1 MASEAIKRIL
11 EAESEVNKKNAEAR
25 KRKDEIINNAAGNSA
40 HIIQKK
46 IGEANAES
54 DRQRIEYDK
63 MLASHREKAEAELE
77 KDLENL
83 KDISEKNM
91 SRTIDE
97 IINSIF

>member
-25 KRKDEIINNAAGNSA
+25 KRKDEIINNAVGNSA
-40 HIIQKK
+40 LIIQKK

-54 DRQRIEYDK
+54 NRQRIEYDK

>member
-1 MASEAIKRIL
+1 M
-11 EAESEVNKKNAEAR
+11 NKKNAEAR
-25 KRKDEIINNAAGNSA
+25 KRKDEIINNAVGNSA

-54 DRQRIEYDK
+54 NRQRIEYDK

>member
-25 KRKDEIINNAAGNSA
+25 KRKDEIINNAVGNSA
-40 HIIQKK
+40 LIIQKK

-54 DRQRIEYDK
+54 NRQRIEYDK

-91 SRTIDE
+91 SRTIEE